1 MVLKEVPSGTED
13 CDGKLGHEWLAF
25 TVKSVV
31 STNVHVLF
39 RDYYNTL

>member
-25 TVKSVV
+25 TVV
-31 STNVHVLF
+31 STNVYVLF